1 MYNVYLDG
9 DLVNSDDIINISSLL
24 NITIE
29 REGGISTT
37 EQILREKITSEISFC
52 GSVYSYICN
61 KLKENTCN
69 VLTVEIEDTESTLF
83 FKGLLP
89 LNTAVLNVSNNTGKA
104 SIRDMSYSAYLNDYS
119 DVATSLHFTTSKNC
133 MQLNGVGTF
142 IDMKKTYNND
152 VELEVFSDSMC

>member
-37 EQILREKITSEISFC
+37 KQILREKITSEISFC

-61 KLKENTCN
+61 KLKEIGRAH
-69 VLTVEIEDTESTLF
+69 V
-83 FKGLLP
+83 
-89 LNTAVLNVSNNTGKA
+89 
-104 SIRDMSYSAYLNDYS
+104 
-119 DVATSLHFTTSKNC
+119 
-133 MQLNGVGTF
+133 
-142 IDMKKTYNND
+142 
-152 VELEVFSDSMC
+152 

>member
-1 MYNVYLDG
+1 
-9 DLVNSDDIINISSLL
+9 
-24 NITIE
+24 
-29 REGGISTT
+29 
-37 EQILREKITSEISFC
+37 
-52 GSVYSYICN
+52 SYICN
-61 KLKENTCN
+61 KLKENTCD
-69 VLTVEIEDTESTLF
+69 VLSVEIEDTESTLY
-83 FKGLLP
+83 FKGFMP

-152 VELEVFSDSMC
+152 VDVRSVFGFDVLDVLNYLVSYYSDNNLYVVSDFLTTNKYFITTGFNMHSAGVRV

>member
-37 EQILREKITSEISFC
+37 EQILREKITSEMSFC
-52 GSVYSYICN
+52 GSVYLYICN

-69 VLTVEIEDTESTLF
+69 VLTVEIEDTESISF
-83 FKGLLP
+83 FDSFFYYG
-89 LNTAVLNVSNNTGKA
+89 VSIFN
-104 SIRDMSYSAYLNDYS
+104 
-119 DVATSLHFTTSKNC
+119 
-133 MQLNGVGTF
+133 
-142 IDMKKTYNND
+142 
-152 VELEVFSDSMC
+152 